1 MLVFQILS
9 NCNEVN
15 DAIIIVNDDTQ
26 NSRYTEDEN
35 IINPFK
41 LFFILYKKLVLV
53 QIEIKKT

>member
-1 MLVFQILS
+1 MLFFQILS
-9 NCNEVN
+9 NCNEYN
-15 DAIIIVNDDTQ
+15 DAIIVNDDTQ